1 MSPPPFSYRRLG
13 LLVTA
18 GALLAALVSGAV
30 TVGLAEAS
38 GGPGVSEQTL
48 TYCNEGGTPLHMNLF
63 MPTGRKLP
71 LPAVLQVH
79 GGGWVSGHPMRA
91 LADSPILAGL
101 VRSGIAV
108 ASVGYRLAPGARW
121 PAQIR
126 DVECA
131 MRSLR
136 AHAAE
141 LGIDPARIGAWGD
154 SAGGQLVS
162 LLGTAPHSYRYR
174 GEPYR
179 GETARPLA
187 VVDEFGPVD
196 LSAAVWGGALHRYIR
211 ATFGVEA
218 GTPAPV
224 LEAASPLLH
233 VAPGDPPFLILQGT
247 ADHLVPF
254 SQSVSFA
261 AALRADRVPVRL
273 VLVSGGGHGL
283 LTPGEHPSPRW
294 IAGAVVRFFVH
305 QLAEGARTARPGPRA
320 RR

>member
-1 MSPPPFSYRRLG
+1 MSSPPLWYRRLG

-18 GALLAALVSGAV
+18 GVVLAALVSGV
-30 TVGLAEAS
+30 LTVRFAEAS
-38 GGPGVSEQTL
+38 GGAGVSEQTL
-48 TYCNEGGTPLHMNLF
+48 TYCSEGGSRLHMNLF

-79 GGGWVSGHPMRA
+79 GGGWVSGHPMHF

-101 VRSGIAV
+101 VRNGIAV

-136 AHAAE
+136 AHAAL
-141 LGIDPARIGAWGD
+141 LGIDPTRIGAWGD

-162 LLGTAPHSYRYR
+162 LLGTAPQSYRYR
-174 GEPYR
+174 DEPYAGEPV
-179 GETARPLA
+179 RPSA
-187 VVDEFGPVD
+187 VVDEFGPVE
-196 LSAAVWGGALHRYIR
+196 LSAPVWGRALQRYIR

-224 LEAASPLLH
+224 LEAASPLQH

-247 ADHLVPF
+247 ADRLVPF
-254 SQSVSFA
+254 SQSVDFA

-283 LTPGEHPSPRW
+283 LTPGERPSPRW
-294 IAGAVVRFFVH
+294 LDSLVVRYLVH
-305 QLAEGARTARPGPRA
+305 ELAPGTPAAPGSRA